1 MIQTDK
7 PISSS
12 GYGIAIISAQ
22 LFHEQC
28 KEHKIRSKKMLSYFD
43 KNPPLFYEF
52 AAKGAFIPISH
63 IHSYYYQVFFT
74 IGDNRQTLEQWNFIP
89 TKETF
94 CLEIKDGALWV
105 VSFEQLEAWNYK
117 DLEGCTAIE
126 TYYYLTY
133 EGEKQIAYKAAK
145 YPIANGKYKV
155 NIIGLRKK
163 EVEKKEKFREGYAF
177 LLQLEKVATL
187 PNSDDA
193 SQLDFSELFT

>member
-52 AAKGAFIPISH
+52 AAKGAFIPISN

-74 IGDNRQTLEQWNFIP
+74 IGDNRQTLEQWDFVP

-94 CLEIKDGALWV
+94 CLEVKDGALWV

-163 EVEKKEKFREGYAF
+163 EVEKEEKIPRG
-177 LLQLEKVATL
+177 LR
-187 PNSDDA
+187 
-193 SQLDFSELFT
+193 FSFAIGKSSNPP